1 MAQRCAL
8 SAPAASPYQGLR
20 PYEEADAAL
29 FFGREAEGENVEA
42 NLFSDRLTLLYGPS
56 GVGKS
61 SVLLA
66 GVAGSLRQRSRDD
79 LADGAAAGFAVIVV
93 RSWSDADPLQTIAAA
108 TRAEV
113 TALLDR
119 DDLPD
124 PPAGATLAE
133 VLDHWCGEVR
143 GKLLL
148 LFDQFEEYFLYHG
161 QESGPGTFDREFPQ
175 AVNRA
180 DLRANF
186 LLSIR
191 DDALAQLD
199 RFKGRIPGLFDNRL
213 QIDHLGLDCCP
224 RRRDAADQG
233 VQPPRPARPC
243 GRDRRRTRG
252 RRPRPGADGPR
263 LARVPRCGSV
273 ARSRGRR
280 RAGRDAD
287 PPGRADGPLGERGR
301 ARLTDATRGDP
312 PATSA
317 EPRNSSAIASTSE

>member
-1 MAQRCAL
+1 MSE
-8 SAPAASPYQGLR
+8 SANRLARAAVGAEAPPASPFQGLR

-66 GVAGSLRQRSRDD
+66 GVAGSLRRRSRDD

-108 TRAEV
+108 VRAEV

-119 DDLPD
+119 EDLPD
-124 PPAGATLAE
+124 PPASATLAE
-133 VLDHWCGEVR
+133 VLDHWCRLVR

-161 QESGPGTFDREFPQ
+161 QESGPGTFNLEFPQ

-213 QIDHLGLDCCP
+213 QIDHLGLDAA
-224 RRRDAADQG
+224 RDAVTLPIEEYNRHVLPSTRCGQIASRASRSVPD
-233 VQPPRPARPC
+233 PCPKARPQKLASRHRSSRWC
-243 GRDRRRTRG
+243 LRPSGRERPSSAHGRSARRH
-252 RRPRPGADGPR
+252 
-263 LARVPRCGSV
+263 S
-273 ARSRGRR
+273 
-280 RAGRDAD
+280 
-287 PPGRADGPLGERGR
+287 
-301 ARLTDATRGDP
+301 AT
-312 PATSA
+312 TSA
-317 EPRNSSAIASTSE
+317 EPRNSSAIASTSG